1 MAALHELATALNST
15 ADPAE
20 QAALK
25 AGMLAAGALLGLV
38 QGDPEAWFQK
48 SGDEEGPSAEEIE
61 ALIEARKAART
72 ARDFAEAD
80 RIRDDLKDRGV
91 QLEDGAGGT
100 TWKRAR

>member
-1 MAALHELATALNST
+1 LRE
-15 ADPAE
+15 
-20 QAALK
+20 
-25 AGMLAAGALLGLV
+25 
-38 QGDPEAWFQK
+38 DPEDWFK
-48 SGDEEGPSAEEIE
+48 GDAGDFGLAAEEIE
-61 ALIEARKAART
+61 ALIEARKAARA